1 MDSSDSSVATR
12 DGCSV
17 IVVGV
22 LNALA
27 AVVFAGALC
36 WRLEQIRRQ
45 GGGLQPIAM
54 TVAIAALTLAF
65 VVSNDDVADALNTA
79 LFVGAERVVYCALL
93 ALGVAALIVVFFF
106 PDHSTREHR
115 AGVEAIPLVAA
126 IIGLQVTMLVIP
138 TDMRTETISEPTV
151 QNIAFALFVL
161 IASGYLTYGFLACVH
176 SVRRFLRVADG
187 YLRISLGLLV
197 LGLAALALS
206 SLLQIAFVIGASTGL
221 FGWDWL
227 LTCNTVCAILGVVA
241 FLIGIS
247 YPMLHARWQSMTA
260 GRRHRREAEE
270 LLPLWTLI
278 TDAIPEVVLPAG
290 SSMSS
295 SMLLRRRV
303 IEIRDGLTQLSPY
316 LTEDFEV
323 VDDAARA
330 EMLWAA
336 ADEYVAVGRARGA
349 VRDVLPADAVD
360 LDQDAAPLIRLSHAL
375 AEVQASV

>member
-1 MDSSDSSVATR
+1 M
-12 DGCSV
+12 

-22 LNALA
+22 LNTLA
-27 AVVFAGALC
+27 AVVFAAALC

-54 TVAIAALTLAF
+54 TVAIVALTLAF
-65 VVSNDDVADALNTA
+65 VVSDGDVASAIDET
-79 LFVGAERVVYCALL
+79 LFVGAQRVLFYGLL
-93 ALGVAALIVVFFF
+93 AVGVAALIVVFFF
-106 PDHSTREHR
+106 PDHETRRHR

-138 TDMRTETISEPTV
+138 TDMRTQDLSDWTV

-161 IASGYLTYGFLACVH
+161 IASAYLTYGFVACVH
-176 SVRRFLRVADG
+176 SVRRFFRLADG
-187 YLRISLGLLV
+187 YLRTSLGLLAA
-197 LGLAALALS
+197 GLLALALS
-206 SLLQIAFVIGASTGL
+206 ALLQIVFVLGASTGW
-221 FGWDWL
+221 FAWNWL
-227 LTCNTVCAILGVVA
+227 LTSGQVCAVVGVVG

-247 YPMLHARWQSMTA
+247 YPMLHARWQSLTSA
-260 GRRHRREAEE
+260 RRHRRQAEE

-278 TDAIPEVVLPAG
+278 TGAIPEVVLPAG
-290 SSMSS
+290 KSMSP

-303 IEIRDGLTQLSPY
+303 VEIRDGLTQVSPY

-336 ADEYVAVGRARGA
+336 ADDYVAVGRARGP
-349 VRDVLPADAVD
+349 VRDVMPVAATD
-360 LDQDAAPLIRLSHAL
+360 LDRDAAPLIRLSRAL